1 LGTATQWLDAPT
13 SMPAALGNTTSSSRL
28 RIAIDCSK
36 IVNERQRH
44 GKRRNRLDLLNGMRI
59 AALTTVTDE
68 SRTMLSSG
76 LAAARTNAGSVIS
89 ALPFTL

>member
-1 LGTATQWLDAPT
+1 
-13 SMPAALGNTTSSSRL
+13 L
-28 RIAIDCSK
+28 RIAIVCSK

-59 AALTTVTDE
+59 AALTTVADD

-76 LAAARTNAGSVIS
+76 LATARTNAGSVMS
-89 ALPFTL
+89 ALPLTLYRIDVSLPTPGPAAGLECS

>member
-1 LGTATQWLDAPT
+1 
-13 SMPAALGNTTSSSRL
+13 L
-28 RIAIDCSK
+28 RIAIVCSK

-59 AALTTVTDE
+59 TALATVADE
-68 SRTMLSSG
+68 SRTMLLSG
-76 LAAARTNAGSVIS
+76 LATARTNDGSVIS